1 MKTVL
6 TPSEFK
12 DVLPK
17 QLQNRVNIEIIDSI
31 NAALSDP
38 DAAHA
43 IRDNLMGYTKVL
55 ESGKYKLSSYVDA
68 VKYVSYKM
76 MGHSNLKAY
85 VLTFPDRYNDM
96 VARGVT
102 KKDMSSYVA
111 AYNKNKLVNLIYE
124 QTLIPTYI
132 LNADAYQEAINTQV
146 DLMRNSQ
153 SDMVRTQAA
162 NSILNHIKRP
172 EEAKLTIDV
181 THKESNEL
189 TELKELTRS
198 LAAQMAKDISSGSA
212 SPKQIAE
219 MKIINGSCEEVDN
232 E

>member
-1 MKTVL
+1 MKTMI

-12 DVLPK
+12 EILPK
-17 QLQNRVNIEIIDSI
+17 QLQNRVNMEVIDSI

-43 IRDNLMGYTKVL
+43 IRDNLIGYTKVL
-55 ESGKYKLSSYVDA
+55 ENGKYKLSSYVDA

-153 SDMVRTQAA
+153 SDMVKTQAA

-198 LAAQMAKDISSGSA
+198 LAAQMANDISTGSA

-232 E
+232 D

>member
-1 MKTVL
+1 ML

-12 DVLPK
+12 EVLPK
-17 QLQNRVNIEIIDSI
+17 QLQNKISMEIMDSI
-31 NAALSDP
+31 NSALSDP

-43 IRDNLMGYTKVL
+43 IKDNLVGYTTVL
-55 ESGKYKLSSYVDA
+55 SSGKFKLTSYIDA

-76 MGHSNLKAY
+76 MGHSNMKAF

-132 LNADAYQEAINTQV
+132 LNAEAYQEAINTQV
-146 DLMRNSQ
+146 DLMRNSK

-189 TELKELTRS
+189 TELKELTRG
-198 LAAQMAKDISSGSA
+198 LAAQMAKDISSGTA

-219 MKIINGSCEEVDN
+219 MRIINSSCEDMSN
-232 E
+232 D